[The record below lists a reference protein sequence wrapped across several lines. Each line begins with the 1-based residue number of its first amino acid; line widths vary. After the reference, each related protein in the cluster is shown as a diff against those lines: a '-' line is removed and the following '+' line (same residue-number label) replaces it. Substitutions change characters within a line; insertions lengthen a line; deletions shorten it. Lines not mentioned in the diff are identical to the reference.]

1 MHPVTQM
8 IRCYLE
14 PVEKPKSSKGKD
26 GNNEPREDQL
36 QQKRTASGRAQGRT

>member
-14 PVEKPKSSKGKD
+14 PVRKPKSDKGK
-26 GNNEPREDQL
+26 GRNNEPRED
-36 QQKRTASGRAQGRT
+36 ASVIGSVSKKIRNCE